1 MTMQPSAARPVPRRV
16 YGGRG
21 GAVSDR
27 NIPEEVAVALTYNR
41 HAYATMM
48 ASPLDLEDF
57 ATGFSRAE
65 GIIAEHQEILD
76 LEIVV
81 LPQGIELRMTIA
93 PDRLRD
99 FTARRRRM
107 AGPTGCGLCG
117 IEAIAEAMRSPPG
130 VTTELFVQ
138 PDQIPR
144 MVAAMAARQTLNQ
157 VTRAVHAAGYWQPTS
172 GLGPVRED
180 VGRHNALDKL
190 AGAVAR
196 ERLPGPG
203 VVVLTSRVSLE
214 MVQKTAVLGA
224 PVLEAVS
231 APTALAVSMADAAN
245 ITLIAIARDDGFEV
259 FTHPHRIVDKAAI
272 NVA

>member
-1 MTMQPSAARPVPRRV
+1 MTILPPAARPVPRRV

-21 GAVSDR
+21 SDLVDR

-48 ASPLDLEDF
+48 ASPQDLEDF
-57 ATGFSRAE
+57 AVGFSRAE
-65 GIIAEHQEILD
+65 GIVADIREILD
-76 LEIVV
+76 LEIVR
-81 LPQGIELRMTIA
+81 LEHGIELRMTIA

-99 FTARRRRM
+99 FTARRRHM

-117 IEAIAEAMRSPPG
+117 IEAVAEAMRLPPR
-130 VTTELFVQ
+130 VTAELSVL
-138 PDQIPR
+138 PDQISR
-144 MVAAMAARQTLNQ
+144 MVAEMAARQSLNRL
-157 VTRAVHAAGYWQPTS
+157 TRAVHAAGYWQPAG
-172 GLGPVRED
+172 GLCLVRED

-196 ERLPGPG
+196 GRLCGPG
-203 VVVLTSRVSLE
+203 VVVLTSRVSVD
-214 MVQKTAVLGA
+214 MVQKTAALEA
-224 PVLEAVS
+224 PILVAVS
-231 APTALAVSMADAAN
+231 APTALAVSTADAAN

-259 FTHPHRIVDKAAI
+259 FTHPHRIVDEAAI